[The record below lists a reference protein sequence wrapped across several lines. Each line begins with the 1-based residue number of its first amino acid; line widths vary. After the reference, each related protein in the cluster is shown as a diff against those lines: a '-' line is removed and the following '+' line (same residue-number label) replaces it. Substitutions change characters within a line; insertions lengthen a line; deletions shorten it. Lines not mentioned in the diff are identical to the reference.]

1 VKRFSILV
9 AVVIIATSILSA
21 QTSIDKTA
29 NDKDSSEHGLVFRPN
44 TLVLSRSVY
53 AGDAG
58 TVSVG
63 QTLPPGCVPRT
74 VTLPLLAGG
83 TTTVK
88 VKCAT
93 AVADGTYPTVF
104 NNDGPDGS
112 FGITSPIF
120 LDNLTTRGEVLGTL
134 PVPAISL

>member
-1 VKRFSILV
+1 MLASVRSVGQNPRRTKNLKRIFL
-9 AVVIIATSILSA
+9 LSA
-21 QTSIDKTA
+21 FA
-29 NDKDSSEHGLVFRPN
+29 VAASSMLAAQDFKPN
-44 TLVLSRSVY
+44 SLVLSRSVY
-53 AGDAG
+53 SGDPS

-63 QTLPPGCVPRT
+63 QTLPPGCVAKT

-104 NNDGPDGS
+104 NNNGADGS

-120 LDNLTTRGEVLGTL
+120 LDNLTTDGRHLGT
-134 PVPAISL
+134 